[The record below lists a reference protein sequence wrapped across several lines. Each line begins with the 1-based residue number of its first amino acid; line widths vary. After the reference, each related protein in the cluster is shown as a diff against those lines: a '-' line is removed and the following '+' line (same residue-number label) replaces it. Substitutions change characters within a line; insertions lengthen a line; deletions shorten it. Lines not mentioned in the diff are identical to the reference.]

1 MMKSWNIFILI
12 FNLSI
17 KIKETGPFD
26 VEEVVYF
33 DVEEVVYFD
42 VEEVVY
48 FTNFFIIKNPFTTKV
63 FKAFYQ

>member
-33 DVEEVVYFD
+33 DVQ
-42 VEEVVY
+42 EVVY

-63 FKAFYQ
+63 FKTFYQ